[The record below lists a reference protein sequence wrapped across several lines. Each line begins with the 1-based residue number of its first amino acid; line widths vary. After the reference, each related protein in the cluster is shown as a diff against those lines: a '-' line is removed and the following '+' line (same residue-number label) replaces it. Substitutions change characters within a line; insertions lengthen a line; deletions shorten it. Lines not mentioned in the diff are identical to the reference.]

1 MEVVKEHDATI
12 KKQDIHIMKVPF
24 LDLSVK
30 STDKKAQLL
39 SAVDQ
44 VLSHG
49 RIVLGPEVRQFE
61 EKIAASCHTKYA
73 IGVGSGSDA
82 LYLALR
88 SLDIGPGDEV
98 ITTPM
103 SWIATLNAIELCG
116 ATPVFVDVAEDL
128 NINAEL
134 IADAVTARTKVILP
148 VHFTG
153 RMCDMEKIT
162 QVASDNGID
171 IVEDAAQAFSAHI
184 NGAIAGSFGKVS
196 SFSMNPMK
204 VFNAYGEAGAV
215 VTSSEELYHK
225 LMSLRY
231 AGTINKEDCHF
242 PSINGR
248 LDTIQAAMLL
258 VSMQYL
264 EEKIS
269 RRREIARYYS
279 EALKDFVV
287 CPEEEE
293 DSFHVYYT
301 YTIRTEQRDELKAYL
316 DSKGIET
323 KVQHPVLMPYHTA
336 YRDRF
341 SNCHLPVAERMV
353 KEILS
358 IPNHEDMGDNEVEYV
373 ASCIRAFYSI

>member
-1 MEVVKEHDATI
+1 MEIAKEYDATTQMQGTRM
-12 KKQDIHIMKVPF
+12 KKVPF
-24 LDLSVK
+24 LDLTVK
-30 STDKKAQLL
+30 SPEKKEQLL
-39 SAVDQ
+39 RAVDQ

-49 RIVLGPEVRQFE
+49 RIVLGPEVGQFE
-61 EKIAASCHTKYA
+61 EKIASSCQTKYA
-73 IGVGSGSDA
+73 VGMGSGSDA

-103 SWIATLNAIELCG
+103 SWIATVNAIELCG
-116 ATPVFVDVAEDL
+116 ATPVFVDVGEDL

-153 RMCDMEKIT
+153 RMCDMQKIT
-162 QVASDNGID
+162 QVASDNDID

-184 NGAIAGSFGKVS
+184 NGVMAGSFGRVS

-215 VTSSEELYHK
+215 VTSSEEIYHK

-231 AGTINKEDCHF
+231 AGTVNKEDCHF

-279 EALKDFVV
+279 EVLKDLVV

-301 YTIRTEQRDELKAYL
+301 YTIRTEQRDELKTYL

-323 KVQHPVLMPYHTA
+323 KVQHPILMPYHTA
-336 YRDRF
+336 YRNRF
-341 SNCHLPVAERMV
+341 SDCRLPVAERMV

-358 IPNHEDMGDNEVEYV
+358 IPNHEGMGDSEVEYV
-373 ASCIRAFYSI
+373 AGCIRAFYSV